1 MGNAMRRSL
10 FQFLLVGCLTA
21 CQLQASEAPSTTQPP
36 DQSKIA
42 ALQTEFEQEMKAQLA
57 QKNLDDYSFKEL
69 SDIALQ
75 ASKKVYG
82 AHPQLMK
89 QKALFDLQQM
99 PALEAQILSSYQV
112 KESLSIRDLEKEMS
126 GFSQANSGQVLD
138 NFLPLFYGRTPGDVA
153 LRLKQMIYARH
164 IGPQQLGQR
173 AIISQFIP
181 DRTYYIQASDP
192 PQLVVKTF
200 EEDIFLMTVQV
211 TEAGLIKPLQID
223 WMQPKGASQKAS

>member
-1 MGNAMRRSL
+1 MGDAMRRSL
-10 FQFLLVGCLTA
+10 FQFLLVGLCLTA

-42 ALQTEFEQEMKAQLA
+42 ALQTEFEQEMKTQLA

-112 KESLSIRDLEKEMS
+112 KESLNIRDLEKEMS

-153 LRLKQMIYARH
+153 LRLKRMIYARH

-181 DRTYYIQASDP
+181 DRTYRIQASDP

-223 WMQPKGASQKAS
+223 WMQPKGAS

>member
-99 PALEAQILSSYQV
+99 PALETQILSSYQV
-112 KESLSIRDLEKEMS
+112 KESLNIRDLEKEMS

-164 IGPQQLGQR
+164 IGPKQLGQR